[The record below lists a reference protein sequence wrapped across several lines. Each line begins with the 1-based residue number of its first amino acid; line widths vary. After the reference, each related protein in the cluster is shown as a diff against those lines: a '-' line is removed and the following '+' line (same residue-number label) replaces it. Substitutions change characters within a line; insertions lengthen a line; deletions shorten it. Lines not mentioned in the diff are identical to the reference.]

1 MKWKSKW
8 FKLKWILLCATIL
21 ASDASDASSSSR
33 RHRREGEAKEVP
45 KKKKRDDI
53 CVFGYCLDAA
63 YNSLELP
70 TKVKATHVQTSLE
83 VS

>member
-8 FKLKWILLCATIL
+8 FKLKWILVCATIL
-21 ASDASDASSSSR
+21 SSDASDATSTR
-33 RHRREGEAKEVP
+33 RHRREGEAKEPP

-70 TKVKATHVQTSLE
+70 TKIKATHVQTSLE